1 MINVNETTKNAY
13 RNGGLS
19 NIIRINLPNYSAI
32 TPFDIPSECI
42 VFESMQLKEGLSESD
57 SVEFIGCVS
66 SEFKVQLYGYT
77 TRPLKNELIYVY
89 IQSGETEEIL
99 LFKGIVQEV
108 DIESNSKYMNIS
120 AYDWLYTV
128 GQTDIAQWYN
138 GLTFPISLKDF
149 RDNLFDYLQM
159 NQETTTLPCDNVMI
173 EKQYE
178 PQTLNAL
185 YVIKSICQINCRF
198 GILDRDAVF
207 SYRSL
212 PKSSSITV
220 DEHIDFYKSVEYKG
234 YVVRPIDK
242 LTIRQSSDDAGYSYG
257 SGTNNY
263 IIQNNFF
270 TFNLSEEV
278 MTDLV
283 ETLYSDVDDII
294 YYPFASDSNGLP
306 YIEVGDVVEYN
317 VYSPSE
323 SMSGLP
329 VYISYQFIVLSR
341 TISGIQNLRDAYV
354 AQGDELQK
362 EFITDLQSM
371 MESVNMQI
379 DTLKEKVKEYS
390 NNYILFSNG
399 SNITIGHNETKTI
412 AETKFA
418 CIKPVPVL
426 VLCEYHFSVDTDTS
440 SDSDYDYFNMCELEV
455 IYALGEATGQPTV
468 ITSWNP
474 KETYD
479 DGTHKLELMYVL
491 GIEDTRTHTF
501 RISIKSKNGTIT
513 IPRFK
518 GYSVVTGQGLVG
530 STWDGNIVANDNYQ
544 LFDFDFMGSF
554 TDSAVVTQT
563 EPKMIETNDN
573 IQTIVFNVVNA
584 FTDSLDANK
593 DMIRAYYGDGL
604 STYTCGVSNKTWTGS
619 GTVTTIYVKD
629 TTSIEVFGDSGV
641 EYQMSTDMENWYG
654 YVNGDWVLN
663 AFMNKSTIEALT
675 TFLGTNIA
683 IKATL
688 ANNAKLSA
696 IQFNGGKKDA

>member
-19 NIIRINLPNYSAI
+19 NKLRINLPNWSI
-32 TPFDIPSECI
+32 VTPEDIPSECI

-57 SVEFIGCVS
+57 SFEFIGCLA

-77 TRPLKNELIYVY
+77 ARPLKNELIYVY
-89 IQSGETEEIL
+89 IQSGETEEIP
-99 LFKGIVQEV
+99 LFKGKVQEV
-108 DIESNSKYMNIS
+108 DVESNSKYINIT

-138 GLTFPISLKDF
+138 DLTFPISLKDF
-149 RDNLFDYLQM
+149 RDSLFNYLLL

-207 SYRSL
+207 TYRSL
-212 PKSSSITV
+212 PKSNAIIV
-220 DEHIDFYKSVEYKG
+220 DEAIAYYKAVEYKG

-242 LTIRQSSDDAGYSYG
+242 LTIRQSSDEAGYSYG
-257 SGTNNY
+257 SGDNNY

-294 YYPFASDSNGLP
+294 YYPFTSDSNGLP
-306 YIEVGDVVEYN
+306 YIEVGDVVEYS
-317 VYSPSE
+317 VYDYERSE
-323 SMSGLP
+323 SGSP
-329 VYISYQFIVLSR
+329 VYLTYDFIILSR

-354 AQGDELQK
+354 AQGDELQN

-371 MESVNMQI
+371 MENVNMQI

-390 NNYILFSNG
+390 NNYVLFSNG
-399 SNITIGHNETKTI
+399 SDITIGHNETKMI

-479 DGTHKLELMYVL
+479 DGAHILSLMYVI
-491 GIEDTRTHTF
+491 GVEDTRTHTF
-501 RISIKSKNGTIT
+501 RISIKNKNGTIT
-513 IPRFK
+513 IPRTK
-518 GYSVVTGQGLVG
+518 GYSVIIGQGLVG
-530 STWDGNIVANDNYQ
+530 ATWDGNIVADDTFARFVFNFMNNFTDDATVSVVAPEEANGNDNIARIT
-544 LFDFDFMGSF
+544 FNFMNSF
-554 TDSAVVTQT
+554 TDS
-563 EPKMIETNDN
+563 IE
-573 IQTIVFNVVNA
+573 
-584 FTDSLDANK
+584 ANK
-593 DMIRAYYGDGL
+593 DMVRAYYGDGL
-604 STYTCGVSNKTWTGS
+604 STYTCGVSNNTWTGS
-619 GTVTTIYVKD
+619 GTVTTTYVKN
-629 TTSIEVFGDSGV
+629 TTSIEVFADSGV
-641 EYQMSTDMENWYG
+641 EYQMSENKEDWYG
-654 YVNGDWVLN
+654 YVNGQWVLN
-663 AFMNKSTIEALT
+663 ATMNKSTIEALT
-675 TFLGTNIA
+675 TFLGNKIA

-688 ANNAKLSA
+688 ANNAKLGA
-696 IQFNGGKKDA
+696 IQFNGGIKDA